1 MLALNQAI
9 MFLVEINNSEP
20 DINSEARGINKLVMS
35 NLIKFSELGIS
46 QWNEDSAH
54 YSPYYDNM
62 KIITLYIHYFQNNSD
77 KKVSENIIVWNL

>member
-35 NLIKFSELGIS
+35 NLKFSELGIR
-46 QWNEDSAH
+46 Q
-54 YSPYYDNM
+54 
-62 KIITLYIHYFQNNSD
+62 
-77 KKVSENIIVWNL
+77 

>member
-1 MLALNQAI
+1 MLALNQTM

-20 DINSEARGINKLVMS
+20 DINSEARGINMLVMS
-35 NLIKFSELGIS
+35 NLKFSELGTS

-62 KIITLYIHYFQNNSD
+62 KIITLHIHYFQNNSD
-77 KKVSENIIVWNL
+77 KKVSENIIV